1 MWGERKPHIEDTH
14 YRKWRKIDSEGK
26 KTESQRENSG
36 RVKDRKK
43 AVPSATDTEIGFEKY
58 KQVKKGIKMK

>member
-1 MWGERKPHIEDTH
+1 MWEERKPQIEDTH
-14 YRKWRKIDSEGK
+14 YSKCRKIDSKDK
-26 KTESQRENSG
+26 KTESQRKNSW

-43 AVPSATDTEIGFEKY
+43 AVPSETDTKIEFEKY

>member
-1 MWGERKPHIEDTH
+1 MQ
-14 YRKWRKIDSEGK
+14 YSKWRKIDSEGK